1 MLQIN
6 VRLRKLE
13 LSRVRV
19 TSQVLLYSLLYSQWK
34 PTIFI
39 NQEFSWLSYA
49 RNQLNLLCSISN
61 FAKILFS
68 PLKFSLSNMPYNN
81 VIVFSLRS
89 SKITVNQTSACTE
102 LIFITT
108 VANLRNCCILLC
120 SYCVVLLAKQQGI
133 KVNWLWKQM
142 VLIYLIG
149 HLPNFVTNLRVLQI
163 TYFLRVKSFTRNL
176 RPSKTRQIS
185 CQAM

>member
-34 PTIFI
+34 PTIII

-120 SYCVVLLAKQQGI
+120 SYCVVLHTYC
-133 KVNWLWKQM
+133 V
-142 VLIYLIG
+142 IYTLSDW
-149 HLPNFVTNLRVLQI
+149 FCTKM
-163 TYFLRVKSFTRNL
+163 FLLYKATVYVGLYGMNYANKKFSL
-176 RPSKTRQIS
+176 V
-185 CQAM
+185 

>member
-1 MLQIN
+1 MP
-6 VRLRKLE
+6 
-13 LSRVRV
+13 LS
-19 TSQVLLYSLLYSQWK
+19 
-34 PTIFI
+34 PPP
-39 NQEFSWLSYA
+39 LSYV
-49 RNQLNLLCSISN
+49 RNQLNLLRQYFKLCKNIVFPS
-61 FAKILFS
+61 KIFIV
-68 PLKFSLSNMPYNN
+68 KHAIYNN

-89 SKITVNQTSACTE
+89 SKITVNQASACTE

-120 SYCVVLLAKQQGI
+120 SYCVVLLAKQQAI

-176 RPSKTRQIS
+176 RSSKTRQIL

>member
-1 MLQIN
+1 MFGTEKVICPKNSRGGWSGFGTVLVWIDPNYLGSRCSNPNKRYGWRCN
-6 VRLRKLE
+6 VFLP
-13 LSRVRV
+13 SRVRV

-39 NQEFSWLSYA
+39 NQEFSWLSYV

-108 VANLRNCCILLC
+108 VANLHNCCILLC
-120 SYCVVLLAKQQGI
+120 SYCVVLLAKQQG
-133 KVNWLWKQM
+133 
-142 VLIYLIG
+142 
-149 HLPNFVTNLRVLQI
+149 
-163 TYFLRVKSFTRNL
+163 
-176 RPSKTRQIS
+176 
-185 CQAM
+185 

>member
-1 MLQIN
+1 MDTFLFEMSMKWMFTFKNFRN
-6 VRLRKLE
+6 VYWHGTQH
-13 LSRVRV
+13 S
-19 TSQVLLYSLLYSQWK
+19 
-34 PTIFI
+34 
-39 NQEFSWLSYA
+39 A
-49 RNQLNLLCSISN
+49 
-61 FAKILFS
+61 
-68 PLKFSLSNMPYNN
+68 
-81 VIVFSLRS
+81 LRS
-89 SKITVNQTSACTE
+89 SKITVNQASACTE

-133 KVNWLWKQM
+133 NVNWLWKQM

-149 HLPNFVTNLRVLQI
+149 HLPNFVTNLRALQI

-176 RPSKTRQIS
+176 RSSKTRQIL

>member
-1 MLQIN
+1 MYFC
-6 VRLRKLE
+6 RLE
-13 LSRVRV
+13 LGLHHRYCSIHC
-19 TSQVLLYSLLYSQWK
+19 S
-34 PTIFI
+34 IHNG
-39 NQEFSWLSYA
+39 NQPFLSIKNFRG

-89 SKITVNQTSACTE
+89 SKITVNQTSACTA

-120 SYCVVLLAKQQGI
+120 IYCVVLLAKQQGI

-176 RPSKTRQIS
+176 RSSKTRQIS